1 VTETEADL
9 GEEEVTVRLRPATPA
24 PPASPGRPS
33 SPDHPAESHDNL
45 GDAGKHYTGK
55 DNPDKDDPDKD
66 DTDKFVRPV
75 STDGI
80 RILDGGGSRGSSI
93 AVVGLAC
100 RYPDADDPAALF
112 NVALSGRRTF
122 RRIPPCRVDL
132 ADYYSSDPATAD
144 ATYSTRAALIE
155 GWRFDR
161 AGFGISQIGYYS
173 ADPAH
178 WLALE
183 TAASVMA
190 AAGFAGG
197 SGLGKDRAGV
207 FIGNTL
213 TGDGSRSNLLRLRW
227 PYSRQVLADALFEA
241 EAPSELA
248 DRVLKAAAARYLSP
262 LPPVTEQTLAGSTP
276 GSIAATICAHFGFTG
291 GGFAIDT
298 GGASSLSAIA
308 SACSALVGGELDV
321 AMAGGVDVSLDPLD
335 LVGLA
340 KTGAL
345 ATADMRIYD
354 ENPTGFL
361 PGEGC
366 GMVLLMRTADARKAD
381 LPIYA
386 EILGWGNATSAQRS
400 RRSDDPVS
408 LLLAMR
414 RAHEMAQVDPGDIQL
429 IEGCGLGTG
438 PADEAE
444 LEALTMLATR
454 PRRAALG
461 SVTAS
466 IGNTRAAA
474 GAAGLIKAVLAASH
488 GVVPPSVGVGTPH
501 RLLAEAGSGLWTPA
515 TPTPWPDG
523 IRQAGVTARS
533 SDGLSAHLVIRAAPA
548 RHSAGVDRGSGPLHP
563 PPTTLA
569 STAAA
574 SRPAYG
580 RTPIV
585 DFPPSAFLIHA
596 GDRAELTEIL
606 SRIADVAPWLSDA
619 QLQDLAGQLAV
630 EADWNSQGRA
640 RAAIVATR
648 QEQLAR
654 LAREAIT
661 MLPKLTGSLISTR
674 PGIFVADNAD
684 GRVTLLLSGQPQ
696 DDAVLPDQ
704 QLNRNLAVL
713 HRLDELGVQPKA
725 AVGHATGELAGLAWA
740 GCIGQA
746 EVSALSRLRTAALAA
761 SVTAAPG
768 SLSSALDEYATFE
781 FGPPRCRLVSG
792 CTGTQ
797 LTDADDIIKM
807 LSAELLDARST
818 EPGARLSA
826 VELWPSGLSGP
837 QRLTAAVRFGAIGA
851 SLLLQTGR
859 DRDLTRAIGQLGV
872 GGSGAGQ
879 RRRVPVVSIDGDPA
893 QDKSLARAAA
903 ALFAAGAL
911 TRPELLYPKRPTRP
925 IDIWR
930 EQIFITNPSQR
941 RTPFTTAG
949 RPAADRQRVSRP
961 STQRPSAAPPSTSR
975 PEMLLPAAPPIAQ
988 YESRPA
994 ALPPAAVPR
1003 EPVLAP
1009 PAPGPPAQLQ
1019 SPPAQLPS
1027 RPVQARPAQPWPAE
1041 PRPALPRPVQSQP
1054 VLPWLDRPQAGEERP
1069 APRSVAGIGP
1079 WSRCYAEQFV
1089 LPADPI
1095 EPPGDG
1101 AWRIH
1106 TGGCNAFLPMVNDF
1120 YEHDPVAG
1128 RTLAVLG
1135 TLHDAGTLPAALAA
1149 ARDAITTR
1157 RLVVISP
1164 DAGLTGLWASLHA
1177 EHPLTGVVVVRAPL
1191 TPDSLKAASQIAA
1204 VPGQYRELAVGTDGT
1219 IIEPVMAP
1227 VNLSAGA
1234 GSFPL
1239 GAGDVVLIS
1248 RGAGAAGLAFAQ
1260 VVALSGAAIAV
1271 IGRDHPQRD
1280 DEVIGTLE
1288 KLRVAG
1294 AAVGYE
1300 IVNPASAAAL
1310 SAAVRRIESRL
1321 GPVTA
1326 IAHAARP
1333 ARPGPVA
1340 QLRPDELQS
1349 QLDDQSR
1356 VLDQLVAACAG
1367 GSGGSRPLHPPP
1379 TTRASTVTGDRVRLI
1394 VTFGSVIG
1402 RYGLAGESATALA
1415 TGAIT
1420 DQGERLAA
1428 ASSGCRAVH
1437 VDWPAWSGS
1446 GFGERTDLTEA
1457 MELAGFAPM
1466 PVGEGSRLLLKLL
1479 AHPELPPR
1487 LAVHGRAGHRTPRP
1501 IALAALA
1508 AQEAGARPRGRFAE
1522 RIVLHY
1528 QGVELITEATVSP
1541 QTDPYLTDY
1550 FTDGVCLL
1558 PPTLAVEAMAQVA
1571 SSLAGQPLR
1580 AATGISMTSPIVLA
1594 GQATA
1599 VLRICALR
1607 ADDAV
1612 SVIVRCDHTD
1622 FAVEHF
1628 GATYSCAPQASGP
1641 GSAESG
1647 PAAGKRGGQG
1657 KRGPGGKRGSTGRV
1671 EAGTSEIDAAEIYGP
1686 VCFQAGRFR
1695 RLVSVRVAGSRT
1707 AIGLADDSD
1716 RRPWFYAAS
1725 DSEPADAGVDRRS
1738 RPLHPPPT
1746 TLASTAAAVTSDL
1759 LLGNPGIT
1767 DAALQLAQVCVP
1779 HRRLLFAGCESA
1791 AFGDGAGDG
1800 SVMVTISQSE
1810 STAAPEVTD
1819 PPATGGVV
1827 PRPREG
1833 DVRADTGGGAG
1844 ADAGGGAG
1852 SGPVAVAQAE
1862 QVETVWDA
1870 EATDSTGCLVAALR
1884 GLRMRDAGSL
1894 PQTRPWPVPLLGCF
1908 LERSTAD
1915 LGLGPDLEVRV
1926 GRRPDSAEG
1935 RTADGWVKAAS
1946 NDSGIAGLSL
1956 RVRAGGPVA
1965 CGWRAV
1971 KPTRKSAAADRAE
1984 GWLAVLTGSG
1994 PDHGGLDQAPLDQ
2007 ALLDQALLD
2016 QTLLDQTLLDQTVFD
2031 HGAFGGPAC
2040 EDPGF
2045 SEAIAT
2051 EARRALARAIASCAG
2066 VPAPGPG
2073 LSAQVRPV
2081 AGSHW
2086 LLLRDGAAT
2095 IACVLVSVAG
2105 LSHPVAVAIMTGAP
2119 DQAGRPPRTPRPR
2132 RAAESDRRQA
2142 RAASR

>member
-1 VTETEADL
+1 MMDIRRSGSSRAGGRKRGRARADDF
-9 GEEEVTVRLRPATPA
+9 GADQPDADFWESEVTVRLRPATQA
-24 PPASPGRPS
+24 PPDEPADVDEPADSRDCEDS
-33 SPDHPAESHDNL
+33 AVDHGAAYHEAADHGAADL
-45 GDAGKHYTGK
+45 G
-55 DNPDKDDPDKD
+55 
-66 DTDKFVRPV
+66 DTDKFARPIITDEVRV
-75 STDGI
+75 
-80 RILDGGGSRGSSI
+80 LDGDHRSI

-100 RYPDADDPAALF
+100 RFPDADDPAGLL
-112 NVALSGRRTF
+112 NVVLSGRRAF

-161 AGFGISQIGYYS
+161 AAFGISETTYYS

-197 SGLGKDRAGV
+197 SGLSRDRAGV

-213 TGDGSRSNLLRLRW
+213 TGDGSRANLLRLRW
-227 PYSRQVLADALFEA
+227 PYSRRVLADALFEA
-241 EAPSELA
+241 QAPPELA
-248 DRVLKAAAARYLSP
+248 NRVLEAAAARYLSP
-262 LPPVTEQTLAGSTP
+262 LPPVTEQTLAGATP
-276 GSIAATICAHFGFTG
+276 GSIAATIGAHFGFSG

-298 GGASSLSAIA
+298 GGASSLSAVA
-308 SACSALVGGELDV
+308 SACSALVSGELDV

-366 GMVLLMRTADARKAD
+366 GLVLLMRTADARRAD
-381 LPIYA
+381 LPVYA
-386 EILGWGNATSAQRS
+386 EILGWGSATSAQRC
-400 RRSDDPVS
+400 RRADDPAG

-414 RAHEMAQVDPGDIQL
+414 RAYEMARVDPGDIQL
-429 IEGCGLGTG
+429 IEGAGLGTG
-438 PADEAE
+438 PADQAE
-444 LEALTMLATR
+444 LEALGILTTR

-488 GVVPPSVGVGTPH
+488 GVIPPSVGVGTPH
-501 RLLAEAGSGLWTPA
+501 RMLAEAGSGLWAPTA
-515 TPTPWPDG
+515 PTPWPDG

-533 SDGLSAHLVIRAAPA
+533 ADGLSAHLVLRAPA
-548 RHSAGVDRGSGPLHP
+548 RQSP
-563 PPTTLA
+563 
-569 STAAA
+569 AA

-580 RTPIV
+580 RTPDA
-585 DFPPSAFLIHA
+585 DFPPSTFLLHA
-596 GDRAELTEIL
+596 ADRAELTEIL
-606 SRIADVAPWLSDA
+606 TRIADVAPWLSDA
-619 QLQDLAGQLAV
+619 QLQDLAAQLAV
-630 EADWNSQGRA
+630 EAAGNSQGRA

-661 MLPKLTGSLISTR
+661 MLPRLTGSLISTR

-696 DDAVLPDQ
+696 DDAEPPDT
-704 QLNRNLAVL
+704 QLARTMAVL
-713 HRLDELGVQPKA
+713 RRLDELGVQPKA
-725 AVGHATGELAGLAWA
+725 AVGHGIGELAGLAWA
-740 GCIGQA
+740 GCIGPA

-768 SLSSALDEYATFE
+768 NLSSALDEYGTFE

-797 LTDADDIIKM
+797 LTDTDDIIKM

-818 EPGARLSA
+818 VPGARLSA
-826 VELWPSGLSGP
+826 VELWPSGLSRP
-837 QRLTAAVRFGAIGA
+837 QRLEAAVRFGAIGA
-851 SLLLQTGR
+851 TLLLQTGR
-859 DRDLTRAIGQLGV
+859 DRDLTRAIGQLGGI

-879 RRRVPVVSIDGDPA
+879 RRRVPVISIDSDPA
-893 QDKSLARAAA
+893 EDRSMARAAA

-911 TRPELLYPKRPTRP
+911 TRPELLYPHRPTRP

-930 EQIFITNPSQR
+930 EQVFITNPSQR
-941 RTPFTTAG
+941 RTPHAV
-949 RPAADRQRVSRP
+949 ADRPPAERPRASRP
-961 STQRPSAAPPSTSR
+961 SSQRSAAPRPGVPRPGVPGPGTAR
-975 PEMLLPAAPPIAQ
+975 PEPLLAAAPPMVRS
-988 YESRPA
+988 EPRPA
-994 ALPPAAVPR
+994 ALPPA
-1003 EPVLAP
+1003 
-1009 PAPGPPAQLQ
+1009 
-1019 SPPAQLPS
+1019 PAQLPD
-1027 RPVQARPAQPWPAE
+1027 RPAE
-1041 PRPALPRPVQSQP
+1041 PQP
-1054 VLPWLDRPQAGEERP
+1054 VLPRPDQP
-1069 APRSVAGIGP
+1069 ARLSVAGVGP
-1079 WSRCYAEQFV
+1079 WSRCYTEQFV
-1089 LPADPI
+1089 LPTDPI

-1101 AWRIH
+1101 AWRVH

-1120 YEHDPVAG
+1120 YSHDPAAG

-1135 TLHDAGTLPAALAA
+1135 TLHDAGTMRAALAA

-1157 RLVVISP
+1157 RLVVVSP

-1177 EHPLTGVVVVRAPL
+1177 EHPLTGMVVVRAPL
-1191 TPDSLKAASQIAA
+1191 TPDSLKAASQIGAA
-1204 VPGQYRELAVGTDGT
+1204 PGQYRELAAEADGT
-1219 IIEPVMAP
+1219 ITEPVMAP
-1227 VNLSAGA
+1227 VELAAAGT
-1234 GSFPL
+1234 FPL
-1239 GAGDVVLIS
+1239 GAGDVVLLS

-1260 VVALSGAAIAV
+1260 VLALSGAAIAV
-1271 IGRDHPQRD
+1271 IGRDQRERD
-1280 DEVIGTLE
+1280 DEVIAALE
-1288 KLRVAG
+1288 QLRVAG

-1310 SAAVRRIESRL
+1310 SAAVQRIESRL

-1333 ARPGPVA
+1333 VRPGPVGE
-1340 QLRPDELQS
+1340 LRPDELAS
-1349 QLDDQSR
+1349 QLDEQTS
-1356 VLDQLVAACAG
+1356 VLDQLVAAVAG
-1367 GSGGSRPLHPPP
+1367 DQLRF
-1379 TTRASTVTGDRVRLI
+1379 I

-1402 RYGLAGESATALA
+1402 RYGLAGQSATALA
-1415 TGAIT
+1415 SGAIA

-1428 ASSGCRAVH
+1428 GCSGGRAVH
-1437 VDWPAWSGS
+1437 VDWPAWSG
-1446 GFGERTDLTEA
+1446 GGLGGRADLTQA
-1457 MELAGFAPM
+1457 LDLAGFAPM

-1479 AHPELPPR
+1479 GQPELPPR
-1487 LAVHGRAGHRTPRP
+1487 LAVHGRAGHRTPRS
-1501 IALAALA
+1501 IALAARA
-1508 AQEAGARPRGRFAE
+1508 AQQAVGARPRGRFAE

-1571 SSLAGQPLR
+1571 CALAGQPLR
-1580 AATGISMTSPIVLA
+1580 VATGISMTSPIVLA
-1594 GQATA
+1594 GHATA

-1607 ADDAV
+1607 ADDTV
-1612 SVIVRCDHTD
+1612 SVIIRSDHTD

-1628 GATYSCAPQASGP
+1628 WATFSCAPQASEP
-1641 GSAESG
+1641 ESARPAESG
-1647 PAAGKRGGQG
+1647 AAAGKRGGGLG
-1657 KRGPGGKRGSTGRV
+1657 KRGQGG
-1671 EAGTSEIDAAEIYGP
+1671 ASEIDAGDIYGP

-1695 RLVSVRVAGSRT
+1695 RLASVRIAGSRT
-1707 AIGLADDSD
+1707 AIGLTDDSD

-1725 DSEPADAGVDRRS
+1725 DSEPADAAV
-1738 RPLHPPPT
+1738 
-1746 TLASTAAAVTSDL
+1746 VTSDL

-1791 AFGDGAGDG
+1791 AFGDGTDDG
-1800 SVMVTISQSE
+1800 SVTVTISQSE
-1810 STAAPEVTD
+1810 TGGAPEVS
-1819 PPATGGVV
+1819 GVVV
-1827 PRPREG
+1827 PRPRSG
-1833 DVRADTGGGAG
+1833 DATRPGPGA
-1844 ADAGGGAG
+1844 
-1852 SGPVAVAQAE
+1852 SPVAVTQAE
-1862 QVETVWDA
+1862 QAESAWDVD
-1870 EATDSTGCLVAALR
+1870 ATDSAGQLVAAFR

-1894 PQTRPWPVPLLGCF
+1894 PRTGPWPVPLLGCF
-1908 LERSTAD
+1908 LERSTAE

-1926 GRRPDSAEG
+1926 GRRTDSPDG
-1935 RTADGWVKAAS
+1935 RTGDGWARAAA
-1946 NDSGIAGLSL
+1946 NDSGITGLSL

-1971 KPTRKSAAADRAE
+1971 KPARKSAAADRAQ
-1984 GWLAVLTGSG
+1984 GWLAVLDGA
-1994 PDHGGLDQAPLDQ
+1994 GLDQA
-2007 ALLDQALLD
+2007 
-2016 QTLLDQTLLDQTVFD
+2016 LLDQTVFD
-2031 HGAFGGPAC
+2031 HGAYGGLACDEPA
-2040 EDPGF
+2040 F
-2045 SEAIAT
+2045 SEAGAT
-2051 EARRALARAIASCAG
+2051 EARRALARAIAACAG
-2066 VPAPGPG
+2066 APGPG
-2073 LSAQVRPV
+2073 ADLSAQVQPV

-2086 LLLRDGAAT
+2086 LLLRDGPAT
-2095 IACVLVSVAG
+2095 IACVLVSAVG
-2105 LSHPVAVAIMTGAP
+2105 LGHPVAIAIMTGVP
-2119 DQAGRPPRTPRPR
+2119 DQAGRTPRTPRPR
-2132 RAAESDRRQA
+2132 RAAEPDRRQA

>member
-1 VTETEADL
+1 MDIRRSGHSRAGGRKRGRARADADL
-9 GEEEVTVRLRPATPA
+9 GVDQPDPDFWEEEVTVRLRPATPA
-24 PPASPGRPS
+24 PPV
-33 SPDHPAESHDNL
+33 SPDPEIHPDF
-45 GDAGKHYTGK
+45 
-55 DNPDKDDPDKD
+55 D
-66 DTDKFVRPV
+66 DTDKFARPV
-75 STDGI
+75 STGDV
-80 RILDGGGSRGSSI
+80 RLVDDTRHSI
-93 AVVGLAC
+93 AIVGLAC
-100 RYPDADDPAALF
+100 RYPDADDPGALL

-161 AGFGISQIGYYS
+161 AAFGISQTAYYS

-197 SGLGKDRAGV
+197 SGLSKDRAGV
-207 FIGNTL
+207 YIGNTL

-241 EAPSELA
+241 QAPPELA
-248 DRVLKAAAARYLSP
+248 ETVLKAAATRYLSP

-276 GSIAATICAHFGFTG
+276 GSIATTICAHFGFTG
-291 GGFAIDT
+291 GGFTIDT

-308 SACSALVGGELDV
+308 SACSALVSGELDI

-340 KTGAL
+340 KTGVL

-386 EILGWGNATSAQRS
+386 EILGWGSATSAQRS
-400 RRSDDPVS
+400 RRADDPAC

-444 LEALTMLATR
+444 LEALAMLTTR

-461 SVTAS
+461 SITAN

-474 GAAGLIKAVLAASH
+474 GTAGLIKAVLAASH
-488 GVVPPSVGVGTPH
+488 GVIPPSAGVGTPH
-501 RLLAEAGSGLWTPA
+501 RMLREAGSGLWAPTA
-515 TPTPWPDG
+515 PTPWPDG

-533 SDGLSAHLVIRAAPA
+533 TDGLSAHLVLRAAPA
-548 RHSAGVDRGSGPLHP
+548 RQSAGADRGFRP
-563 PPTTLA
+563 
-569 STAAA
+569 
-574 SRPAYG
+574 PAYG
-580 RTPIV
+580 RTPIAC
-585 DFPPSAFLIHA
+585 FPPSAFLVHA
-596 GDRAELTEIL
+596 ADRAELTEIL
-606 SRIADVAPWLSDA
+606 TRIAEVAPWLSDA
-619 QLQDLAGQLAV
+619 QLQDLAAQLAV
-630 EADWNSQGRA
+630 EAAWNSQGRA

-661 MLPKLTGSLISTR
+661 MLPKLTGSLISAR

-696 DDAVLPDQ
+696 DDAELPDT
-704 QLNRNLAVL
+704 QLGRSLAVL
-713 HRLDELGVQPKA
+713 RRLDELGVQPKA
-725 AVGHATGELAGLAWA
+725 AVGHGIGELAGLAWA

-746 EVSALSRLRTAALAA
+746 EVGALNRLRAAALTA

-826 VELWPSGLSGP
+826 VELWPSGLSRP
-837 QRLTAAVRFGAIGA
+837 QRLASAVRFGAIGA
-851 SLLLQTGR
+851 TLLLQTGR
-859 DRDLTRAIGQLGV
+859 DRDLTRAIGQLGGV

-893 QDKSLARAAA
+893 EDQSLARAAA

-911 TRPELLYPKRPTRP
+911 TRPELLYGKRQSRP

-930 EQIFITNPSQR
+930 EQVFITNPSQR
-941 RTPFTTAG
+941 RTPHV
-949 RPAADRQRVSRP
+949 AADRPPAERQRVSRRSVQRTGTP
-961 STQRPSAAPPSTSR
+961 RPSVSLLGGVPQSR
-975 PEMLLPAAPPIAQ
+975 VPLPGTL
-988 YESRPA
+988 RPA
-994 ALPPAAVPR
+994 PTAQLQ
-1003 EPVLAP
+1003 
-1009 PAPGPPAQLQ
+1009 PAQLQ
-1019 SPPAQLPS
+1019 PAHL
-1027 RPVQARPAQPWPAE
+1027 
-1041 PRPALPRPVQSQP
+1041 
-1054 VLPWLDRPQAGEERP
+1054 
-1069 APRSVAGIGP
+1069 SVAGVGP

-1089 LPADPI
+1089 LPMDPI

-1106 TGGCNAFLPMVNDF
+1106 AGGCNAFLPMVNDF
-1120 YEHDPVAG
+1120 YSHDAVAG

-1157 RLVVISP
+1157 RLVAVSP

-1177 EHPLTGVVVVRAPL
+1177 EHPLTGIVVVRAPL

-1204 VPGQYRELAVGTDGT
+1204 VPGQYRELAVGADGT
-1219 IIEPVMAP
+1219 ITEPVLTPIDLGSASPGGLPPGAP
-1227 VNLSAGA
+1227 RSGR
-1234 GSFPL
+1234 SFPL

-1248 RGAGAAGLAFAQ
+1248 RGAGASGLAFAQ

-1271 IGRDHPQRD
+1271 IGRDHRQRD
-1280 DEVIGTLE
+1280 DEVIAALE
-1288 KLRVAG
+1288 QLRVAG

-1310 SAAVRRIESRL
+1310 SAAVNRIESRL

-1326 IAHAARP
+1326 IAQAARP
-1333 ARPGPVA
+1333 VRPGPVS
-1340 QLRPDELQS
+1340 QLRPGELQS
-1349 QLDDQSR
+1349 QLDEQTSE
-1356 VLDQLVAACAG
+1356 LDQLVAVAG
-1367 GSGGSRPLHPPP
+1367 E
-1379 TTRASTVTGDRVRLI
+1379 RLRFI

-1402 RYGLAGESATALA
+1402 RYGLAGESATALV
-1415 TGAIT
+1415 TGAIA

-1428 ASSGCRAVH
+1428 ASSACRAVH

-1446 GFGERTDLTEA
+1446 GFGERAELTRA
-1457 MELAGFAPM
+1457 LELAGFTPM

-1479 AHPELPPR
+1479 AQPELPPR
-1487 LAVHGRAGHRTPRP
+1487 PVVHGRAGHRAPRP

-1508 AQEAGARPRGRFAE
+1508 AQEAEARPRGRFTE
-1522 RIVLHY
+1522 RVVLHY

-1571 SSLAGQPLR
+1571 SVLAGRPLR
-1580 AATGISMTSPIVLA
+1580 TATGISMASPIVLA

-1607 ADDAV
+1607 ADDTV

-1628 GATYSCAPQASGP
+1628 GATFSCLPQAT
-1641 GSAESG
+1641 GSEPEPAESG
-1647 PAAGKRGGQG
+1647 PAASGKRGGSG
-1657 KRGPGGKRGSTGRV
+1657 KRSS
-1671 EAGTSEIDAAEIYGP
+1671 AGASEIDAAEIYGP

-1725 DSEPADAGVDRRS
+1725 DAEPADAG
-1738 RPLHPPPT
+1738 
-1746 TLASTAAAVTSDL
+1746 AVTSDL

-1767 DAALQLAQVCVP
+1767 DVALQLAQVCVP

-1791 AFGDGAGDG
+1791 AFGGGSGDG
-1800 SVMVTISQSE
+1800 SVTVTISQTE
-1810 STAAPEVTD
+1810 PAAAQDSPGPVVAGTVV
-1819 PPATGGVV
+1819 AGTVV
-1827 PRPREG
+1827 PRPRAG
-1833 DVRADTGGGAG
+1833 DGARPGAG
-1844 ADAGGGAG
+1844 A
-1852 SGPVAVAQAE
+1852 SPVAVAQAE
-1862 QVETVWDA
+1862 QAQTVWDV
-1870 EATDSTGCLVAALR
+1870 EATDSAGRLVAALR
-1884 GLRMRDAGSL
+1884 GLRMRDGGSL
-1894 PQTRPWPVPLLGCF
+1894 PRTGPWPVPLLGCF
-1908 LERSTAD
+1908 LERSTAE

-1926 GRRPDSAEG
+1926 GRRPDSADG
-1935 RTADGWVKAAS
+1935 RSADGWVKAAA
-1946 NDSGIAGLSL
+1946 NDSGITGLSL
-1956 RVRAGGPVA
+1956 RVRAGGPAA

-1971 KPTRKSAAADRAE
+1971 KPARKSAAADRAE
-1984 GWLAVLTGSG
+1984 GWLPVLDGSG
-1994 PDHGGLDQAPLDQ
+1994 LDGQELDALDQ
-2007 ALLDQALLD
+2007 ALL
-2016 QTLLDQTLLDQTVFD
+2016 
-2031 HGAFGGPAC
+2031 GAYGGLAYD
-2040 EDPGF
+2040 DPGF
-2045 SEAIAT
+2045 SEAGVT
-2051 EARRALARAIASCAG
+2051 EARRALARAIASCTGA
-2066 VPAPGPG
+2066 PASQAA

-2081 AGSHW
+2081 AGSRW
-2086 LLLRDGAAT
+2086 LLLRDGSAT
-2095 IACVLVSVAG
+2095 IACVLVSVTG
-2105 LSHPVAVAIMTGAP
+2105 LSHPMAIAIMTGERDP
-2119 DQAGRPPRTPRPR
+2119 AGRAPRTPRPR